1 MRYDVWFI
9 LVALIY
15 LMAGEA
21 FGEYMAATQDHS
33 LFPAHAH
40 LNLLGW
46 VTLAIFGVVHHIFP
60 QLGTSRLAIWQ
71 FGIAVA
77 SVPVMT
83 FGIAYVL
90 LTQNPTF
97 AIIGS
102 LAFEVATVLFVIMFV
117 MKVVRVRES

>member
-40 LNLLGW
+40 LNMLGW
-46 VTLAIFGVVHHIFP
+46 VSLAIFGVVHHIFP

-71 FGIAVA
+71 FAIAVV

-102 LAFEVATVLFVIMFV
+102 FAFEVATVLFVIMFV
-117 MKVVRVRES
+117 MKVVRVREV

>member
-15 LMAGEA
+15 LMAGEV

-46 VTLAIFGVVHHIFP
+46 VSLAIFGVVHHIFP
-60 QLGTSRLAIWQ
+60 QLGTSRLAVWQ
-71 FGIAVA
+71 FAIAVA
-77 SVPVMT
+77 SVPVMS

-90 LTQNPTF
+90 ITQNPLF
-97 AIIGS
+97 AIVGS
-102 LAFEVATVLFVIMFV
+102 AGFDIATVLFVVMFV
-117 MKVVRVRES
+117 TKVVQVRES

>member
-15 LMAGEA
+15 LMAGEV

-40 LNLLGW
+40 LNVLGW
-46 VTLAIFGVVHHIFP
+46 VSLAIFGVVHHIFP
-60 QLGTSRLAIWQ
+60 QLGGSRLAMPQ
-71 FGIAVA
+71 FAIAVI

-90 LTQNPTF
+90 LTQNPLF
-97 AIIGS
+97 AIAGS
-102 LAFEVATVLFVIMFV
+102 FAFDIATVLFVIMFV
-117 MKVVRVRES
+117 MRVVRIREV